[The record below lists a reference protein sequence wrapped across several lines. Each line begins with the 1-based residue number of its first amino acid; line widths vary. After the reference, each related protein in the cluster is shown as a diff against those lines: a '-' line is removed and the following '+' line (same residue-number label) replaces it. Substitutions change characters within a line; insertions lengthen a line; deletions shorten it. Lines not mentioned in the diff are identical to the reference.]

1 MGRGVF
7 PKVETDGVVKG
18 EYKICHLKMSLEQA
32 FLGHKVT
39 CQMVPKLKLLDAK
52 PDCWNLSSLCQS
64 RCSLS
69 NET

>member
-1 MGRGVF
+1 M
-7 PKVETDGVVKG
+7 ETDGVVKG

-52 PDCWNLSSLCQS
+52 PDC
-64 RCSLS
+64 
-69 NET
+69 